1 MIDLHMHTTRSDGQ
15 YSPSELVS
23 KAASKGISV
32 MAITDHDTIEGLEE
46 GKNAAEKAGIIFVPG
61 IEITIDRPS
70 CEFHLLGLGIEN
82 PSKSLFE
89 LIQKAQ
95 QNRKN
100 RNQKI
105 VENLNGI
112 GFNVT
117 LEEIQEAFPG
127 QTLCRPHFASWME
140 EHKVV
145 KHRQEA
151 FDKYLARGK
160 PWFSEHKGSN
170 LDDAIMAIY
179 ESKGIP
185 VHAHPL
191 SLYLSWTRM
200 DETFKNLKERGVAGI
215 EAFHPSARQT
225 ECLRLEEIAR
235 KYNFFVTAGSD
246 FHGEKIRRDRKPG
259 HTAGDKKIDD
269 KYYYEELLPALEKS
283 REEKGF

>member
-1 MIDLHMHTTRSDGQ
+1 
-15 YSPSELVS
+15 
-23 KAASKGISV
+23 

-82 PSKSLFE
+82 PSKSLLE

-95 QNRKN
+95 QNRKD

-105 VENLNGI
+105 VDNLNGI
-112 GFNVT
+112 GLNVT

-160 PWFSEHKGSN
+160 PWFSEHKGQN
-170 LDDAIMAIY
+170 MDDAIRNM
-179 ESKGIP
+179 
-185 VHAHPL
+185 L
-191 SLYLSWTRM
+191 
-200 DETFKNLKERGVAGI
+200 LKYYVQNA
-215 EAFHPSARQT
+215 
-225 ECLRLEEIAR
+225 ECLVRISEIISEL
-235 KYNFFVTAGSD
+235 SD
-246 FHGEKIRRDRKPG
+246 
-259 HTAGDKKIDD
+259 ASS
-269 KYYYEELLPALEKS
+269 KS
-283 REEKGF
+283 LKSFPESRMSHQNL